1 MMPPAKKVKGFLGR
15 EEALKIT
22 IILLLLIYATACNQ
36 VVPPPGLGN
45 KSASQPEGLML
56 QLKTDKD
63 EYAAGEPVSLG
74 LTVTN
79 LGDQVIRLSFPS
91 SQIYDF
97 VVRRQGQEI
106 WRWSSDKMFAMVL
119 TELKLNPGESRTYH
133 ETWPQVDQK
142 GEQVTAGSY
151 ELVALLVLQPPI
163 LSFPQSIRIRWDK
176 GVRSSNLT

>member
-1 MMPPAKKVKGFLGR
+1 MSLLKNLLGKEEPVKI
-15 EEALKIT
+15 AM
-22 IILLLLIYATACNQ
+22 ILLVFLIYAAACNQ

-56 QLKTDKD
+56 QLKTDRD
-63 EYAAGEPVSLG
+63 EYAAGEPVSLR

-79 LGDQVIRLSFPS
+79 LGDQVVRLSFPS

-97 VVRRQGQEI
+97 VVRQQGQEI

-133 ETWPQVDQK
+133 ETWPQVDRK

-151 ELVALLVLQPPI
+151 ELVALLVSQPPI
-163 LSFPQSIRIRWDK
+163 SSFPQSIRIR
-176 GVRSSNLT
+176 